1 MVWWGPENGQRVAKS
16 LRTLYEQINALA
28 PHRNTRDDG
37 TIGDARHRARKSD
50 HNPDARGIVRALDVT
65 HDPAHGC
72 DAGKIA
78 EALRL
83 SQDARIKY
91 VIWARRIFYAVG
103 SEPYRWQRYS
113 GSDPHTGHFHISVV
127 VDDARAD
134 DARQWSI
141 AGAAKPE
148 PVPKPVP
155 PPQQSSAVRHTD
167 IEATVW
173 SDAIGAYGA
182 IDVTGHGASLP
193 LRFPADRRRIT
204 VFADGK
210 SITVPILDDG
220 PWNTTDYDYVLG
232 AARPRVERQFA
243 EKLAADNGR
252 VPTNRAGIDLLPAT
266 ARYLGID
273 GKGFVDWQFK
283 EAAMPDQLPSPA
295 PPPSPPSL
303 PPPPQLDAAAIDAI
317 AASVAARLQPS
328 FTRLIGR
335 VLTRAFSAM
344 GAAQGGVW
352 GLVGLQILAALG
364 VIAPLPGAP
373 APTSTTAAASSLAGL
388 FASGLVALLGQLR
401 GKRA

>member
-16 LRTLYEQINALA
+16 LRTLYEQIDALA
-28 PHRNTRDDG
+28 PQRDKRDDG

-91 VIWARRIFYAVG
+91 VIWARRIFYAAG

-113 GSDPHTGHFHISVV
+113 GSDPHTGHFHLSVV
-127 VDDARAD
+127 ADDARAD
-134 DARQWSI
+134 DARDWSI
-141 AGAAKPE
+141 AGAAKP
-148 PVPKPVP
+148 KPVP
-155 PPQQSSAVRHTD
+155 PPPQPPQSPAVRHTD

-173 SDAIGAYGA
+173 NDPVGAYGP

-193 LRFPADRRRIT
+193 LRFPGDRQRIT
-204 VFADGK
+204 VFANGK
-210 SITVPILDDG
+210 SIPVPILDDG
-220 PWNTTDYDYVLG
+220 PWNTTDYYYVLG

-243 EKLAADNGR
+243 EKLPADNGR
-252 VPTNRAGIDLLPAT
+252 VPVNRAGIDLLPAT

-295 PPPSPPSL
+295 PSASPPPS
-303 PPPPQLDAAAIDAI
+303 PPQLDAAAIDAI
-317 AASVAARLQPS
+317 AASVAARLQPG

-352 GLVGLQILAALG
+352 GLVGMQLLASLG
-364 VIAPLPGAP
+364 VIAPLPGSP

-388 FASGLVALLGQLR
+388 FASGLIALLGQLR

>member
-1 MVWWGPENGQRVAKS
+1 
-16 LRTLYEQINALA
+16 
-28 PHRNTRDDG
+28 
-37 TIGDARHRARKSD
+37 
-50 HNPDARGIVRALDVT
+50 VRALDVT

-91 VIWARRIFYAVG
+91 VIWARRIFYAAG

-113 GSDPHTGHFHISVV
+113 GSDPHTGHVHLSVV
-127 VDDARAD
+127 ADDARAD
-134 DARQWSI
+134 DARDWSI
-141 AGAAKPE
+141 AGAGK
-148 PVPKPVP
+148 PKPVP
-155 PPQQSSAVRHTD
+155 NPVPPLAPSAVRHTG

-173 SDAIGAYGA
+173 SDAIGAYGP

-193 LRFPADRRRIT
+193 LRFPAGRRRIT
-204 VFADGK
+204 VFANGR

-243 EKLAADNGR
+243 EKLPADNGR

-266 ARYLGID
+266 ARALGID

-283 EAAMPDQLPSPA
+283 EAAMPDQLPSP
-295 PPPSPPSL
+295 PPPPA
-303 PPPPQLDAAAIDAI
+303 PPPQLDQAAIDAI
-317 AASVAARLQPS
+317 AASVAARLEPGV
-328 FTRLIGR
+328 TRLLSR

-364 VIAPLPGAP
+364 VIAPLPGSP

-388 FASGLVALLGQLR
+388 FASGLIALIGQLR
-401 GKRA
+401 GKQR

>member
-1 MVWWGPENGQRVAKS
+1 MVWWGPENGQRVARS
-16 LRTLYEQINALA
+16 LRTLYGEIDALA
-28 PHRNTRDDG
+28 PQRDKRDDG

-50 HNPDARGIVRALDVT
+50 HNPDAQGIVRALDVT

-83 SQDARIKY
+83 AQDARIKY
-91 VIWARRIFYAVG
+91 VIWARRIFYASG
-103 SEPYRWQRYS
+103 TQPYRWQRYS

-127 VDDARAD
+127 AADARAD
-134 DARQWSI
+134 DTRDWSI
-141 AGAAKPE
+141 APAAKPR
-148 PVPKPVP
+148 PVP
-155 PPQQSSAVRHTD
+155 PPPPQLSAVRHTG

-173 SDAIGAYGA
+173 SDVIGAYGP

-193 LRFPADRRRIT
+193 LRFPADRQRIT
-204 VFADGK
+204 VFAGGK

-266 ARYLGID
+266 ARHLGID
-273 GKGFVDWQFK
+273 GKDFVDWQFK
-283 EAAMPDQLPSPA
+283 EAAMPDQLPLPA
-295 PPPSPPSL
+295 PSTPSPSL
-303 PPPPQLDAAAIDAI
+303 PPSPQLDAAAIDAI
-317 AASVAARLQPS
+317 AASVAARLQPG
-328 FTRLIGR
+328 FTRLFGR

-352 GLVGLQILAALG
+352 GLVGLQLLAALG

-388 FASGLVALLGQLR
+388 FASGLVALIGQLR

>member
-1 MVWWGPENGQRVAKS
+1 MVWWGPENGQRVARS
-16 LRTLYEQINALA
+16 LRTLYGEIDALA
-28 PHRNTRDDG
+28 PDRDRRDDG

-50 HNPDARGIVRALDVT
+50 HNPDAQGIVRALDVT

-83 SQDARIKY
+83 AQDARIKY
-91 VIWARRIFYAVG
+91 VIWARRIFYASG
-103 SEPYRWQRYS
+103 TQPYRWQRYS

-127 VDDARAD
+127 ADDARAD
-134 DARQWSI
+134 DARDWSI
-141 AGAAKPE
+141 GSAAKPK

-155 PPQQSSAVRHTD
+155 PQASAVRHTA

-173 SDAIGAYGA
+173 SDPIGAYGP

-193 LRFPADRRRIT
+193 LRFPADRQRIT
-204 VFADGK
+204 VFAGGR
-210 SITVPILDDG
+210 SITVLILDDG

-243 EKLAADNGR
+243 EKRPADNGR

-266 ARYLGID
+266 ARHLGID
-273 GKGFVDWQFK
+273 GKGLVDWQFK

-295 PPPSPPSL
+295 PSTSSPSV
-303 PPPPQLDAAAIDAI
+303 PPPQLDAAAIDAI
-317 AASVAARLQPS
+317 AASVAARLQPGL
-328 FTRLIGR
+328 TRLLGR
-335 VLTRAFSAM
+335 LLTRAFSAM

-352 GLVGLQILAALG
+352 GLVGLQLLAALG

-388 FASGLVALLGQLR
+388 FASGLVALIGQLR

>member
-16 LRTLYEQINALA
+16 LRTLYEEIDALA
-28 PHRNTRDDG
+28 PHRDKRDDG

-50 HNPDARGIVRALDVT
+50 HNPDARGFVRALDIT

-91 VIWARRIFYAVG
+91 VIWARRIFYAAG
-103 SEPYRWQRYS
+103 TQPYRWQRYS
-113 GSDPHTGHFHISVV
+113 GSDPHTGHFHLSVV
-127 VDDARAD
+127 ADDARAD
-134 DARQWSI
+134 DAREWSI
-141 AGAAKPE
+141 AGAAKP
-148 PVPKPVP
+148 KPVP
-155 PPQQSSAVRHTD
+155 QPPAQPSAVRHTD

-173 SDAIGAYGA
+173 SDSIGAYGP
-182 IDVTGHGASLP
+182 IDVTGHGCSVP
-193 LRFPADRRRIT
+193 LRFPADRQRIT
-204 VFADGK
+204 LFANGK

-243 EKLAADNGR
+243 EKLPADNGR
-252 VPTNRAGIDLLPAT
+252 VPSNRAGIDLLPAT

-273 GKGFVDWQFK
+273 GKGRVDWQFK
-283 EAAMPDQLPSPA
+283 EAAMPDQLPLPA
-295 PPPSPPSL
+295 PSTPPLQPPSPP
-303 PPPPQLDAAAIDAI
+303 QLDQAAIDAI

-328 FTRLIGR
+328 LTKLIGR
-335 VLTRAFSAM
+335 VLTNAFSAM

-352 GLVGLQILAALG
+352 GLVGLQLLASLG
-364 VIAPLPGAP
+364 VIAPLPGSP
-373 APTSTTAAASSLAGL
+373 APTSTTAAATSLAGL
-388 FASGLVALLGQLR
+388 FASGLIALIGQLR
-401 GKRA
+401 GRRA

>member
-16 LRTLYEQINALA
+16 LRTLYEQIDALA
-28 PHRNTRDDG
+28 PDRDKRDDG

-91 VIWARRIFYAVG
+91 VIWARRIFYAAG

-113 GSDPHTGHFHISVV
+113 GSDPHTGHFHLSVV
-127 VDDARAD
+127 ADEARAD
-134 DARQWSI
+134 DARDWSI
-141 AGAAKPE
+141 AGAAKP
-148 PVPKPVP
+148 KPVP
-155 PPQQSSAVRHTD
+155 QPPPPQPPAVRHTD

-173 SDAIGAYGA
+173 NDTVGAYGP

-193 LRFPADRRRIT
+193 LRFPGDRQRIT
-204 VFADGK
+204 VFANGK

-243 EKLAADNGR
+243 EKLPADNGR

-266 ARYLGID
+266 ARHLGID

-295 PPPSPPSL
+295 PSTSPAPL
-303 PPPPQLDAAAIDAI
+303 PPQLDAAAIDAI
-317 AASVAARLQPS
+317 AASVAARLQPG
-328 FTRLIGR
+328 FARLIGR

-352 GLVGLQILAALG
+352 GLVGLQLLASLG
-364 VIAPLPGAP
+364 VIAPLPGSP

-388 FASGLVALLGQLR
+388 FASGLIALIGQLR

>member
-16 LRTLYEQINALA
+16 LRTLYDQIDALA
-28 PHRNTRDDG
+28 PNRDKRDDG

-72 DAGKIA
+72 DAGRIA

-91 VIWARRIFYAVG
+91 VIWARRIFYAGG

-113 GSDPHTGHFHISVV
+113 GSDPHTGHFHLSVV
-127 VDDARAD
+127 AD
-134 DARQWSI
+134 DARDWSI
-141 AGAAKPE
+141 AGAAKPR

-155 PPQQSSAVRHTD
+155 PPQQASAVRHTD

-173 SDAIGAYGA
+173 SDTVGAYGA

-193 LRFPADRRRIT
+193 LRFPGERQRIT
-204 VFADGK
+204 VFANGK

-232 AARPRVERQFA
+232 PARPRVERQFA
-243 EKLAADNGR
+243 EKRPADNGR
-252 VPTNRAGIDLLPAT
+252 VPVNRAGIDLLPAT

-273 GKGFVDWQFK
+273 GKGLVDWQFK
-283 EAAMPDQLPSPA
+283 EAAMPDQLPLPA
-295 PPPSPPSL
+295 PSTL
-303 PPPPQLDAAAIDAI
+303 PPPPPQPPQLDAAAIDAI
-317 AASVAARLQPS
+317 AASVAARLQPG

-352 GLVGLQILAALG
+352 GLVGLQLLASLG
-364 VIAPLPGAP
+364 VIAPLPGSP

-388 FASGLVALLGQLR
+388 FASGLIALIGQLR